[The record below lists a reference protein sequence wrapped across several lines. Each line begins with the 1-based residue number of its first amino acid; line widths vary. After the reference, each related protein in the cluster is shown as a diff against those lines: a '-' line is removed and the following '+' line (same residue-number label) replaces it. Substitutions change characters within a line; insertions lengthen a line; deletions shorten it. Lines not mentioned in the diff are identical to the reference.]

1 MLKCSHRSHNV
12 GNTQGLLFVKF
23 AEVKFFLLLI
33 DLIEL
38 LLVLSDRAF
47 NFDYVSFPAVEIEA
61 EALQNPLCD
70 LQFATEQ
77 LNSLVD
83 IIATIL
89 KI

>member
-1 MLKCSHRSHNV
+1 MKCSHRSHDV
-12 GNTQGLLFVKF
+12 ANTQGLLFIKL
-23 AEVKFFLLLI
+23 AEVKFLLLLI

-47 NFDYVSFPAVEIEA
+47 NLDYVSFPAVEIEA

-70 LQFATEQ
+70 LQFAIEQ
-77 LNSLVD
+77 LNSLVN

-89 KI
+89 NI

>member
-1 MLKCSHRSHNV
+1 M
-12 GNTQGLLFVKF
+12 
-23 AEVKFFLLLI
+23 
-33 DLIEL
+33 
-38 LLVLSDRAF
+38 LSDRAF
-47 NFDYVSFPAVEIEA
+47 NLDHMSFPAVEIEA